1 MARTR
6 AFNTVNTAPT
16 RSGVFGNAGGRI
28 DKASPGLQQS
38 RQAVAGRTGGG
49 FRAPAPRTNTT
60 MDRNKRRQLFAR
72 RVGTNVNSRRNR
84 PVASA
89 PVAQRLPQ
97 QAVPRAQPFT
107 RSIY

>member
-6 AFNTVNTAPT
+6 AFNTAITPPT
-16 RSGVFGNAGGRI
+16 RSGVFGNARGRI
-28 DKASPGLQQS
+28 DKASPGLQRS

-60 MDRNKRRQLFAR
+60 MDRNRRRQLFAR

-84 PVASA
+84 PVASTGGGG
-89 PVAQRLPQ
+89 VQRVPS
-97 QAVPRAQPFT
+97 PRAQPFT